1 MFRNWSIATGKLAQ
15 KRHVQGSGRP
25 NANASRTP
33 CMSTEILLF
42 NNDDF
47 CNHVSQPAQSTPC
60 FPPSPNGIKKN
71 IPKQMS
77 IISASSPE
85 KQHVRLS
92 PSQERTCVT
101 ASCNRIFL
109 CSAKRCQSEKYVL
122 LFLVQTYS
130 NIHMF
135 KTLFAVVC
143 RVTPKVIHMSPKLW
157 AHRVVR
163 TACSH
168 HIRFFFVRTVFADNV
183 RTMMDIS
190 PFMNI

>member
-1 MFRNWSIATGKLAQ
+1 
-15 KRHVQGSGRP
+15 
-25 NANASRTP
+25 
-33 CMSTEILLF
+33 
-42 NNDDF
+42 
-47 CNHVSQPAQSTPC
+47 
-60 FPPSPNGIKKN
+60 
-71 IPKQMS
+71 MS
-77 IISASSPE
+77 ITSASSPE

-168 HIRFFFVRTVFADNV
+168 HIRIFFGANSVRGQCSHHDGHLTFHEHIELYQFKWRESLSSKCMSKGYEAPCTHLCDEHD
-183 RTMMDIS
+183 RKCR
-190 PFMNI
+190 